1 VTVSLSLEGR
11 DRAALPVPS
20 VWQLVAGFTALAL
33 RTAESKLTYRLAT
46 VLSLIASGLAY
57 CVYLLVWLAVYR
69 ENPNPG
75 PLGQQAMTAYLVT
88 AFIVNAILTLSLEF
102 RFIQRVRMG
111 LVGIDLLRPLGF
123 LPFQIAQGVGDALVN
138 FVFVVPIFGVGLYFV
153 GGALMPATAGAA
165 LLGGLSLV
173 LAFVVNFGLSYL
185 IVQAS
190 FVLQSGY
197 GVLFMRAALHQI
209 FSGLA
214 APLVMFPD
222 GLRAAATFLPFR
234 HVVETPVLLWLGTA
248 GISEAPL
255 LLAEQAA
262 WALALLFLG
271 ELIFRSVMRRHQV
284 QGG

>member
-1 VTVSLSLEGR
+1 MS
-11 DRAALPVPS
+11 AALPVPS
-20 VWQLVAGFTALAL
+20 ASQLVSGFTQLAL

-75 PLGQQAMTAYLVT
+75 PLGQGAMTAYLVA
-88 AFIVNAILTLSLEF
+88 AFMVNAILTLSLEF

-123 LPFQIAQGVGDALVN
+123 LPFQMAQGVGDALVN
-138 FVFVVPIFGVGLYFV
+138 LVFVIPIFGVGLFFV
-153 GGALMPATAGAA
+153 GGALMPPTIGAA
-165 LLGGLSLV
+165 LLGGVSL
-173 LAFVVNFGLSYL
+173 LLGFGVNFGVSYL

-190 FVLQSGY
+190 FMLQSGY
-197 GVLFMRAALHQI
+197 GVLFTRAALHQI

-222 GLRAAATFLPFR
+222 GLRVAAAFLPFR
-234 HVVETPVLLWLGTA
+234 HVIETPVVLWLGMA
-248 GISEAPL
+248 DPSEAPL

-262 WALALLFLG
+262 WALSLLFLG

>member
-1 VTVSLSLEGR
+1 MST
-11 DRAALPVPS
+11 ALPVPS
-20 VWQLVAGFTALAL
+20 ASQLLTGFTALAF

-46 VLSLIASGLAY
+46 VLSLIASGFAY

-75 PLGQQAMTAYLVT
+75 PIGQGAMTAYLVA
-88 AFIVNAILTLSLEF
+88 AFMVNAILTLSLEF

-123 LPFQIAQGVGDALVN
+123 LPFQMAQGVGDALVN
-138 FVFVVPIFGVGLYFV
+138 LVFVIPIFGVGLFFV
-153 GGALMPATAGAA
+153 GGALMPPTVGAA
-165 LLGGLSLV
+165 LLGGVSL
-173 LAFVVNFGLSYL
+173 LLGFVVNFGVSYL

-190 FVLQSGY
+190 FMLQSGY
-197 GVLFMRAALHQI
+197 GVIFTRAALHQI

-222 GLRAAATFLPFR
+222 GLRMAATFLPFR
-234 HVVETPVLLWLGTA
+234 HVVETPVVLWLGMA
-248 GISEAPL
+248 DPSEAPL

-262 WALALLFLG
+262 WALSLLFVG